1 MALSARR
8 GPYPV
13 SRVQSQSPA
22 TALRVRGERSPP
34 HLVRPNAAVPKGVPS
49 AAYGRT
55 NAEAGVFIGYR
66 LPMLLD
72 IWAPSVLLPDVSSW
86 WLDRARLSGS
96 AFSFSAAAGLGTS
109 PRLIGELLLQSG
121 RTERPGGRTAQRAKA
136 RAGAPPFYGPVH
148 RLLNVQTEVSPS
160 VGYLT
165 SVVIHQR
172 PARM

>member
-1 MALSARR
+1 
-8 GPYPV
+8 
-13 SRVQSQSPA
+13 
-22 TALRVRGERSPP
+22 
-34 HLVRPNAAVPKGVPS
+34 
-49 AAYGRT
+49 
-55 NAEAGVFIGYR
+55 
-66 LPMLLD
+66 MLLD

-96 AFSFSAAAGLGTS
+96 AFSLSVAAWLGHKFRSVEPSGSPGRGLC

-160 VGYLT
+160 VGYQT
-165 SVVIHQR
+165 SLVIHQR
-172 PARM
+172 PARI

>member
-1 MALSARR
+1 MPVIPSCRR
-8 GPYPV
+8 GMQATPPPSPSGRAV
-13 SRVQSQSPA
+13 APAFGLPAPRRPQRGPSSGRGQS
-22 TALRVRGERSPP
+22 
-34 HLVRPNAAVPKGVPS
+34 NAGAV
-49 AAYGRT
+49 
-55 NAEAGVFIGYR
+55 VFVGYR

-72 IWAPSVLLPDVSSW
+72 IWAPTVLLPDVSSW

-96 AFSFSAAAGLGTS
+96 AFSLSAAAGLGTS
-109 PRLIGELLLQSG
+109 PRLVGESLLQSG

-160 VGYLT
+160 VGYQT
-165 SVVIHQR
+165 SLVIHQR